1 MRPRRIRRRDRV
13 RLIAAAIVGASTGAS
28 IAPDARADC
37 DVPASTCI
45 DSDILWPHAGPS
57 TFFALASGD
66 TTAKGRFGF
75 GLFTSIQRKPI
86 VLKTAAEGPAGS
98 VDIPAIGTQVNT
110 SFAFSYGITE
120 RLEAA
125 LVAPVTFYQNGSGAT
140 RATGPTTEVP
150 SNAVRDVRLGIAYA
164 FLPLPR
170 VAKARGVGILG
181 RFDVSLP
188 TGDRDT
194 FAGDRGLV
202 FIPSFALDERL
213 GRFVFGAQFGARL
226 RKNTTLVGATVGAQA
241 FVGGGVGLVV
251 DHEETVTITGE
262 AFGLPTFVADR
273 GAPAQWLVGAK
284 WAPLWA
290 GDFAMHGGAGGALR
304 FRGEGAIG
312 EATWRAVLD
321 LRYVPLAYDTDG
333 DGVLDRDDRCEGE
346 REDRDGYEDLDGC
359 PDPDDDKDGILD
371 VNDRCR
377 EEPENKNG
385 LEDDDGCPEPDADD
399 DGIRDDRD
407 KCPGRPEDKNGYE
420 DTDGCPEGGAPPLP
434 AVLCADGTSSK
445 PGEKCDVDHDGI
457 TDELDGCPMLAEDK
471 DGIADDDG
479 CPERDADE
487 DGVGDEV
494 DKCPTEPETIDG
506 KDDSDGCPEPGA
518 KSTVTFAAGAIEV
531 DKPVRFTPNS
541 AVVPKAM
548 ATQIA
553 MIAQR
558 LGGLVDRGVDRIVV
572 ESWGD
577 NAGENAANETLAK
590 KRADAVKAELV
601 AAGIPDSLIKTNP
614 GDLADPPAKP
624 KANYLVTV
632 RAKRKEP
639 LKKPVLG
646 APPTTE
652 GP

>member
-1 MRPRRIRRRDRV
+1 MRSLRTH
-13 RLIAAAIVGASTGAS
+13 LL
-28 IAPDARADC
+28 APAVLGVVSLLATPVEADC

-57 TFFALASGD
+57 TFFSIASAN

-75 GLFTSIQRKPI
+75 GLFTSVQRKPI
-86 VLKTAAEGPAGS
+86 VLRTSAEGPAGV

-125 LVAPVTFYQNGSGAT
+125 LVAPVTFYQNGSGAS

-150 SNAVRDVRLGIAYA
+150 SNAVRDLRLGLAYSL
-164 FLPLPR
+164 LPLPR
-170 VAKARGVGILG
+170 IARARGVGILA

-188 TGDRDT
+188 TGDRDV

-202 FIPSFALDERL
+202 FAPSLALDERL
-213 GRFVFGAQFGARL
+213 GRFVFGAQLGARL
-226 RKNTTLVGATVGAQA
+226 RKNTTLLGATVGSQA
-241 FVGGGVGLVV
+241 FVGFGAGFIV
-251 DHEETVTITGE
+251 DRAEQLTVTAE

-273 GAPAQWLVGAK
+273 GAPAQWLAGVK

-321 LRYVPLAYDTDG
+321 LRYVPLGNDSDG
-333 DGVLDRDDRCEGE
+333 DGVLDRDDKCDDA
-346 REDRDGYEDLDGC
+346 REDRDGFQDLDGC
-359 PDPDDDKDGILD
+359 PDPDDDGDRILD
-371 VNDRCR
+371 VNDRCKDA
-377 EEPENKNG
+377 PENYNG
-385 LEDDDGCPEPDADD
+385 VEDGDGCPEADADDDGVLDAKDQCPGKPEDRNGYQDDDGCPE
-399 DGIRDDRD
+399 
-407 KCPGRPEDKNGYE
+407 
-420 DTDGCPEGGAPPLP
+420 GGPPPLP

-457 TDELDGCPMLAEDK
+457 TDDLDGCPMLAEDM

-487 DGVGDEV
+487 DGIGDEN
-494 DKCPTEPETIDG
+494 DKCPVEPETIDG
-506 KDDSDGCPEPGA
+506 DDDTDGCPEPGA
-518 KSTVTFAAGAIEV
+518 RSLVTFVAGAIEV
-531 DKPVRFTPNS
+531 EKPVRFAAGSS
-541 AVVPKAM
+541 AVTKPMSAQL
-548 ATQIA
+548 T

-558 LGGLVDRGVDRIVV
+558 LGGLVDRGVERIVV

-577 NAGENAANETLAK
+577 SAGENKANEALAQ
-590 KRADAVKAELV
+590 KRADAV
-601 AAGIPDSLIKTNP
+601 AAALISLGIPQSLIKTNP
-614 GDLADPPAKP
+614 GDLGDPPGKP
-624 KANYLVTV
+624 RANYVVTV

-639 LKKPVLG
+639 LKKPSLGPLPPPTG
-646 APPTTE
+646 AP
-652 GP
+652 